1 MFVSLTTHFTKK
13 VSLVE
18 NEFQYILVFICSISR
33 SDISAFPVTVFMEI
47 VEEKSR
53 YALQE
58 HLHLITAPL
67 QVIWGKQDQVILASV
82 FGFLLPTRV

>member
-18 NEFQYILVFICSISR
+18 NKFQYILVFICSISH
-33 SDISAFPVTVFMEI
+33 SDISVFPVTVFMEI
-47 VEEKSR
+47 FEEKSR

-58 HLHLITAPL
+58 HLHLITTPL
-67 QVIWGKQDQVILASV
+67 QVIWGKQDEVILASV
-82 FGFLLPTRV
+82 LGFLLPTRV